1 VNRRHSAVLAAA
13 LAVITLSSCATFN
26 RNDVAARVDGVSL
39 SNAQLSE
46 IVRSDLYAT
55 VLQSGIVNG
64 VANGDAMRNL
74 LDGWLKLQLLEESG
88 AFKTVNRA
96 TVGAGLAQSNGA
108 SWTSAPQSLRD
119 LLVLNEAASQLRTSG
134 ALNTDVALQKLS
146 TAQIYVDPR
155 YGRWD
160 PATASVVPLTS

>member
-1 VNRRHSAVLAAA
+1 MNRRRSAVLAAA
-13 LAVITLSSCATFN
+13 LALITLSSCATFN
-26 RNDVAARVDGVSL
+26 RNDVAATVDGVSIT
-39 SNAQLSE
+39 NKQLSE

-55 VLQSGIVNG
+55 VLQTGIVNG
-64 VANGDAMRNL
+64 VANGGAVRNL

-96 TVGAGLAQSNGA
+96 TVSAGLAQSNGA
-108 SWTSAPQSLRD
+108 SWTSAPAALRD

-155 YGRWD
+155 YGTWD
-160 PATASVVPLTS
+160 PATASVVPLNS